1 MKFNLANSH
10 GLREHAHDAEI
21 AVLVFTRTE
30 IELQQVDVAVDRLR
44 ALSEDGAKVRRLAGK
59 TLLMFEGYDTDTR
72 SLVEIPACVRFFR
85 AIDREWSYWLHFLV
99 PAPDVISLALLMLLD
114 VKVGARD
121 KDRSA
126 FEVEA
131 LADLEALMTRLFDKM
146 NALHDEFNIPEQL
159 NREITEAV
167 MTALS
172 DATYRREGGC

>member
-1 MKFNLANSH
+1 MKFILANSH
-10 GLREHAHDAEI
+10 GLREHAHDADA

-30 IELQQVDVAVDRLR
+30 IELQRVDVAVDRLR

-59 TLLMFEGYDTDTR
+59 MVLMFEGYDTDAR

-121 KDRSA
+121 KVRSA
-126 FEVEA
+126 FQVEA
-131 LADLEALMTRLFDKM
+131 RADLEALMTRLFDKM
-146 NALHDEFNIPEQL
+146 NALHYEFNIPEQL

-172 DATYRREGGC
+172 DATYRRESRC

>member
-1 MKFNLANSH
+1 MKFILANSR
-10 GLREHAHDAEI
+10 GLREHTHDADI

-172 DATYRREGGC
+172 DATSRREGGC

>member
-1 MKFNLANSH
+1 
-10 GLREHAHDAEI
+10 
-21 AVLVFTRTE
+21 
-30 IELQQVDVAVDRLR
+30 
-44 ALSEDGAKVRRLAGK
+44 
-59 TLLMFEGYDTDTR
+59 
-72 SLVEIPACVRFFR
+72 
-85 AIDREWSYWLHFLV
+85 
-99 PAPDVISLALLMLLD
+99 MLLD

-172 DATYRREGGC
+172 DATSRREGGC